1 MAQDKITYVRKKDN
15 YKHLIMKDQYT
26 GTRPERFD
34 RIARSRKIIARIGYL
49 IVSLVLLLMLG
60 SCSKWLEIK
69 PESELVLND
78 YWQTESQATS
88 VLASCYKALTND
100 DCMSRMVLWG
110 EGRSDN
116 VVPFNNTDLDLS
128 KIVTFDLA
136 PTNGYCSWGSFYSV
150 INYCNTF
157 LYYAPGVLNVDK
169 NFTKAKLQSLEAE
182 AWTLRAL
189 TYFYLVRAFQNVPWI
204 DQPSIDDKQN
214 YYVSQSSDTV
224 VISNIIN
231 DLQKALQY
239 APSSFS
245 TTEYTKGRITK
256 NAVMALLA
264 DVYLWNN
271 QYTECLQMC
280 NQIIADKNLQLVD
293 TKTMY
298 NDVFYAGNSTESI
311 FELQFGRSEDNRQFN
326 NIVHNYYGSGDNAA
340 GQLSFSAF
348 LAAGT
353 TLSPFNYKIGSTVE
367 SSNDAR
373 YKDFVFPVASLGQY
387 LIFKYAGKER
397 FEISATSSTYS
408 YRINTANWIV
418 YRLSDIMLMKAEALV
433 QLNRNNG
440 ADLQEALKMVNI
452 TYLRSNT
459 ASGTD
464 SLRIGNYRTQNEL
477 AKLVLR
483 ERQRELLF
491 EGKRWFDLMRLT
503 RRTGSPGPLVS
514 FIAQKFSGTTSTQ
527 IGSNSIMSALYLPI
541 NKTDLSSNPKLKQN
555 PYYDNGSS
563 Y

>member
-1 MAQDKITYVRKKDN
+1 MAQDKIIYVGKRKDYSPVILKE
-15 YKHLIMKDQYT
+15 HLG
-26 GTRPERFD
+26 GTKPEGSD
-34 RIARSRKIIARIGYL
+34 RNAKSRKIIFRTGYL
-49 IVSLVLLLMLG
+49 IVPFVLFMLG

-100 DCMSRMVLWG
+100 ACMSRIVLWG

-116 VVPFNNTDLDLS
+116 VVTCYNDDIDLG
-128 KIVTFDLA
+128 KMVTFDLA
-136 PTNGYCSWGSFYSV
+136 PTNAYCGWGSFYSV

-157 LYYAPGVLNVDK
+157 LHYAPGVLNVDK
-169 NFTKAKLQSLEAE
+169 NFTQAKLEQLEAE
-182 AWTLRAL
+182 ALTIRAL
-189 TYFYLVRAFQNVPWI
+189 TYFYLVRAFQNVPWV

-214 YYVSQSSDTV
+214 YYVSQTSDTV
-224 VISNIIN
+224 VISNIIS
-231 DLQKALQY
+231 DLQKALQH
-239 APSSFS
+239 APLSYG
-245 TTEYTKGRITK
+245 TAEENKGRITK

-271 QYTECLQMC
+271 QYAECIQMC
-280 NQIIADKNLQLVD
+280 DQIIADKNLQLVN

-298 NDVFYAGNSTESI
+298 QDVFYTGNSTESI
-311 FELQFGRSEDNRQFN
+311 FELQFGMSEANEQFN
-326 NIVHNYYGSGDNAA
+326 SIVYNYYGRSNDYKSRK
-340 GQLSFSAF
+340 LSFSNF
-348 LAAGT
+348 LAKGT
-353 TLSPFNYKIGSTVE
+353 TQSPFNYKIGSTNE

-373 YKDFVFPVASLGQY
+373 YKDFIDPTFSGLY
-387 LIFKYAGKER
+387 LIFKYVGKER
-397 FEISATSSTYS
+397 IEISASNSSYS
-408 YRINTANWIV
+408 YRINSANWIV
-418 YRLSDIMLMKAEALV
+418 YRLSDIILMKAEALV
-433 QLNRNNG
+433 QLNRSG

-464 SLRIGNYRTQNEL
+464 SLRMGNYRTQTEL

-491 EGKRWFDLMRLT
+491 EGKRWFDLMRLA

-514 FIAQKFSGTTSTQ
+514 FIGQKFSGTTSTQ

-541 NKTDLSSNPKLKQN
+541 HKYDLSSNPKLKQN
-555 PYYDNGSS
+555 PYYDTGINSN
-563 Y
+563 

>member
-1 MAQDKITYVRKKDN
+1 MAQDKIIYVGKRDIDN
-15 YKHLIMKDQYT
+15 NLS
-26 GTRPERFD
+26 
-34 RIARSRKIIARIGYL
+34 RSQKIIVRTGYI
-49 IVSLVLLLMLG
+49 IVSFVLLFMLG

-78 YWQTESQATS
+78 FWQTESQATS
-88 VLASCYKALTND
+88 VLASCYKGLTSN
-100 DCMSRMVLWG
+100 DCMSRMILWG

-128 KIVTFDLA
+128 KMVTFDLA
-136 PTNGYCSWGSFYSV
+136 PTNAYCGWGHFYSV

-157 LYYAPGVLNVDK
+157 LHYAPGVLDVDK
-169 NFTKAKLQSLEAE
+169 NFTQAKLQQLEAE
-182 AWTLRAL
+182 AWTIRAL
-189 TYFYLVRAFQNVPWI
+189 TYFYLVRAFQNVPWV

-239 APSSFS
+239 APSSYG
-245 TTEYTKGRITK
+245 TTEQNKGRITK

-271 QYTECLQMC
+271 QYTECVQMC
-280 NQIIADKNLQLVD
+280 DQIIADKNLQLVD

-298 NDVFYAGNSTESI
+298 HDVFYAGNSTESI
-311 FELQFGRSEDNRQFN
+311 FELQFGRPEDNRQFN
-326 NIVHNYYGSGDNAA
+326 SIVHNYYGSADEDE

-373 YKDFVFPVASLGQY
+373 YKDFVNSKASLGLY

-397 FEISATSSTYS
+397 IEISSISSAYS
-408 YRINTANWIV
+408 YRLNSANWII

-433 QLNRNNG
+433 QLNRSG
-440 ADLQEALKMVNI
+440 ADLQEALKMVNT

-459 ASGTD
+459 TAGTD
-464 SLRIGNYRTQNEL
+464 SLRIGSYRTQNEV

-491 EGKRWFDLMRLT
+491 EGKRWFDLMRLA
-503 RRTGSPGPLVS
+503 RRAGSPGPLVS

-527 IGSNSIMSALYLPI
+527 IGPNSIMNALYLPV
-541 NKTDLSSNPKLKQN
+541 NKYDLSSNPKLKQN
-555 PYYDNGSS
+555 PYYDTGSS
-563 Y
+563 F